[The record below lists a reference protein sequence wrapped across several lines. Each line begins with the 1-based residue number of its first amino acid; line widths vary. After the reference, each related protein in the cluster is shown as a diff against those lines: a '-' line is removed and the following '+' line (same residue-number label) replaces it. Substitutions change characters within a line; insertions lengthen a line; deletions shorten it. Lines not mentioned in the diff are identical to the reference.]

1 MNGDGLGDN
10 RDLFL
15 LGNELVSHG
24 AGQTVLNS
32 YTSLLTF
39 RGDQTGNG
47 TTDVADMAALYNN
60 FGNFSWQRNLHI
72 ETDANGNVITTGS
85 AINLDDVKDM
95 LTQILRTQPGDFN
108 LDGRVD
114 SADYVT
120 FRMSGTIASGAR
132 YYQGD
137 ADFDGD
143 VDNSDL
149 LAYWSHY
156 GFERQP
162 LAPASSELLTAVPEP
177 SSWVLVQLAGTYWRC
192 SSTELVSE
200 ENEAGD
206 EERLSKR

>member
-1 MNGDGLGDN
+1 VNGDGLGDN
-10 RDLFL
+10 RDLYL
-15 LGNELVSHG
+15 LGNELVSRG

-60 FGNFSWQRNLHI
+60 FGNYTWQRNLHI

-85 AINLDDVKDM
+85 AINIDDVKDM
-95 LTQILRTQPGDFN
+95 VTNILRTQPGDFN

-120 FRMSGTIASGAR
+120 FRMSGSIASGAR

-143 VDNSDL
+143 VDNNDL
-149 LAYWSHY
+149 LVYWSHF

-162 LAPASSELLTAVPEP
+162 LAPLSSAQLTVVPEP
-177 SSWVLVQLAGTYWRC
+177 NSLLLIQLAGVVLSALRC
-192 SSTELVSE
+192 RV
-200 ENEAGD
+200 
-206 EERLSKR
+206 RLRRK